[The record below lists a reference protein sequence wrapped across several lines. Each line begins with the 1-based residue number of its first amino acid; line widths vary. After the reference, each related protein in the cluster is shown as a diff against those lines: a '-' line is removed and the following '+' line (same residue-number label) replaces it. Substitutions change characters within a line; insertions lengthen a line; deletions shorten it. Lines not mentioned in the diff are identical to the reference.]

1 MKPVKFWDSH
11 SVIDFKFELIYP
23 ILLSRSQKQNLTRQC
38 MNKTIEKL
46 KRYIKLN
53 LTALA
58 WVIVIA
64 VSMYYYVSLMF
75 SG

>member
-1 MKPVKFWDSH
+1 
-11 SVIDFKFELIYP
+11 
-23 ILLSRSQKQNLTRQC
+23 

-46 KRYIKLN
+46 KRYIKAN
-53 LTALA
+53 LAALA

>member
-1 MKPVKFWDSH
+1 
-11 SVIDFKFELIYP
+11 
-23 ILLSRSQKQNLTRQC
+23 
-38 MNKTIEKL
+38 MNKSIEKL
-46 KRYIKLN
+46 KRYIKGN

-75 SG
+75 GA

>member
-1 MKPVKFWDSH
+1 
-11 SVIDFKFELIYP
+11 
-23 ILLSRSQKQNLTRQC
+23 

-46 KRYIKLN
+46 KRYIKEN

-64 VSMYYYVSLMF
+64 LSMYYYVSLMF

>member
-1 MKPVKFWDSH
+1 
-11 SVIDFKFELIYP
+11 
-23 ILLSRSQKQNLTRQC
+23 

-46 KRYIKLN
+46 KRYIKAN
-53 LTALA
+53 LAALS

>member
-1 MKPVKFWDSH
+1 
-11 SVIDFKFELIYP
+11 
-23 ILLSRSQKQNLTRQC
+23 
-38 MNKTIEKL
+38 MNKTIEKI
-46 KRYIKLN
+46 KHYIKEN

-75 SG
+75 GD

>member
-1 MKPVKFWDSH
+1 
-11 SVIDFKFELIYP
+11 
-23 ILLSRSQKQNLTRQC
+23 
-38 MNKTIEKL
+38 MNKSIEKL
-46 KRYIKLN
+46 KRYIKQN

-75 SG
+75 SA

>member
-1 MKPVKFWDSH
+1 
-11 SVIDFKFELIYP
+11 
-23 ILLSRSQKQNLTRQC
+23 
-38 MNKTIEKL
+38 MNKTIEKV
-46 KRYIKLN
+46 KRYVKEN

-75 SG
+75 GD

>member
-1 MKPVKFWDSH
+1 M
-11 SVIDFKFELIYP
+11 ID
-23 ILLSRSQKQNLTRQC
+23 SRSHLENFSGLKLRIKLARVS
-38 MNKTIEKL
+38 MNKTIEKI
-46 KRYIKLN
+46 KHYIKEN

-75 SG
+75 GD

>member
-1 MKPVKFWDSH
+1 
-11 SVIDFKFELIYP
+11 
-23 ILLSRSQKQNLTRQC
+23 
-38 MNKTIEKL
+38 MNRRIEKL
-46 KRYIKLN
+46 KRYIKEN
-53 LTALA
+53 LASLA

>member
-1 MKPVKFWDSH
+1 MS
-11 SVIDFKFELIYP
+11 
-23 ILLSRSQKQNLTRQC
+23 
-38 MNKTIEKL
+38 KTIK
-46 KRYIKLN
+46 KIKHYIKGN

-75 SG
+75 GD

>member
-1 MKPVKFWDSH
+1 M
-11 SVIDFKFELIYP
+11 E
-23 ILLSRSQKQNLTRQC
+23 
-38 MNKTIEKL
+38 
-46 KRYIKLN
+46 N

-75 SG
+75 SD